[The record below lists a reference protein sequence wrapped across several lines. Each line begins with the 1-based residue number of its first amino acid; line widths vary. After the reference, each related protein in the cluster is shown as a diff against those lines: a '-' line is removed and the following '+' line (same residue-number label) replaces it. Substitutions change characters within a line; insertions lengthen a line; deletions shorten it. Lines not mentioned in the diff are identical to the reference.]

1 MQDLHDRAKVEIQ
14 ARYDRMAKAEL
25 TGAGSFEPVGR
36 AKHYFRARKL
46 QAALALGSF
55 PAGGRLLE
63 IGCSVGQFSFP
74 LARLGYQ
81 VCGMDLSSNSVEV
94 ATQRAQ
100 AQELTGLT
108 FVVGDAELLSRFPTD
123 GFDGIVSFSTLRYVN
138 NLSNALVEVYRV
150 LKPGARAVIDFPNR
164 WCPWFY
170 LKPWLGSEPHPHD
183 HWFSEGA
190 LRKLFA
196 QAGFRDVQ
204 VRHLLFTPTVA
215 PDRALRV
222 FQGMDW
228 IGERLPLVRRLAGI
242 IMVGARKP

>member
-1 MQDLHDRAKVEIQ
+1 M
-14 ARYDRMAKAEL
+14 
-25 TGAGSFEPVGR
+25 
-36 AKHYFRARKL
+36 
-46 QAALALGSF
+46 
-55 PAGGRLLE
+55 
-63 IGCSVGQFSFP
+63 
-74 LARLGYQ
+74 
-81 VCGMDLSSNSVEV
+81 